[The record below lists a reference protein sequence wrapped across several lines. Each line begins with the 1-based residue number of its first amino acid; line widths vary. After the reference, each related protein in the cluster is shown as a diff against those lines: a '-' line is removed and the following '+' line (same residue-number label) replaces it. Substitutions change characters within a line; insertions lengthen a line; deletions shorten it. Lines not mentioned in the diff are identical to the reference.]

1 MTLIERTAYPR
12 FKRLITARELH
23 LFFSP
28 SREEVAWCQE
38 RADSEDHQLSLLLL
52 LKSYQ
57 RMARFPKWEEVPDT
71 VVDFV
76 RKAVEL
82 PEGTAPGRYASV
94 RTAEAHRGLVRARV
108 EGIRFDAGEARQV
121 AREVIRAE
129 AGSKNNPADL
139 INVALE
145 QLVQKGLE
153 LPAFSTLDRM
163 AMSIRTEVNSDIFT
177 RVYERVGEEERAGLL
192 RLLTVVGLDRKTV
205 FNQLKQ
211 SAQRAT
217 WSNMRK
223 LADHR
228 KWLDGLGETGVWL
241 EGLAAGKIA
250 DFAGEAEVADAGVL
264 QDYAEVK
271 RVTLIACLV
280 HKARMRVRDDLTT
293 MFAKRVA
300 IKAKRARTE
309 LEEIRSRQQA
319 IVEGLIGN
327 YRTLLRQVDTDGP
340 AQRARAKAGALT
352 KETLDAL
359 EGLDEAAGA
368 SEVNRRL
375 KRQVAA
381 AFLKLA
387 EGLMVQSN
395 GLFSVTSAV
404 DGFGGFD
411 AQYAQIEKV
420 SAHHGDNWEV
430 LMHGHLKADR
440 SVMLNLLESLD
451 LVATS
456 EDSRVLDAFRHLL
469 RFRNSRDYI
478 PVRGVDD
485 KGRDTGVVDI
495 RFATQNW
502 QKIVRDRT
510 RPNSYVRRHFEAMVL
525 FNLAEELRCG
535 DIAVPGSEEYAD
547 WSRQLLG
554 WREVEERLPAYL
566 VEVGF
571 REAGDGTPFDAAAF
585 RAQLQDRLTEAA
597 AAADC
602 GYPENE
608 GLFIDPKTG
617 VPTLEKYRA
626 DERRPSAVKL
636 EQAIKARLP
645 ERSLLGVLARTAYW
659 IEWWRRFG
667 PASGHDPKL
676 KDAFGRYVITTF
688 VNGTN
693 MGPYEAARHISGVS
707 GHELS
712 ATANRHF
719 TVAKLN
725 QAITDVVNAHGQLD
739 MSRAWGDGTAVA
751 ADGTHM
757 DTYLNNL
764 VAETSIRYG
773 RPGGIAY
780 HHVADTYIALFTHFI
795 PCGVW
800 EAVYII
806 EGLLKNESEIQPTT
820 IHADTQG
827 QSYPVFSLA
836 HLLGFELMPRIRN
849 WKDLVFFRPTRQ
861 TSYVHIDALFGEAGR
876 NVIDWDLIEHHFKDL
891 MRVAL
896 SVREGT
902 VSSVLLLRRLRSG
915 SRKNAHYAAF
925 REVGRVIRTIQL
937 LRYLTDPQMRRRVTA
952 ATNKVEAYNGFSEWV
967 RFGNRGVITDNDPVE
982 QEKTVKF
989 NALLSNC
996 LIFHNTLDI
1005 AQAVRELQAE
1015 GWKVEPEDLAEVSP
1029 YLTEKIMRFGEYS
1042 THELDLAPEAYEQH
1056 LDVDFTKFDPQNHTE
1071 AS

>member
-1 MTLIERTAYPR
+1 M
-12 FKRLITARELH
+12 
-23 LFFSP
+23 
-28 SREEVAWCQE
+28 
-38 RADSEDHQLSLLLL
+38 
-52 LKSYQ
+52 
-57 RMARFPKWEEVPDT
+57 
-71 VVDFV
+71 
-76 RKAVEL
+76 
-82 PEGTAPGRYASV
+82 
-94 RTAEAHRGLVRARV
+94 
-108 EGIRFDAGEARQV
+108 
-121 AREVIRAE
+121 IRAE
-129 AGSKNNPADL
+129 AASKNNPADL

-153 LPAFSTLDRM
+153 LPGFSTLDRM
-163 AMSIRTEVNSDIFT
+163 AMSIRSEVNSDIFT
-177 RVYERVGEEERAGLL
+177 LVAKRIGDEDHAGLL
-192 RLLTVVGLDRKTV
+192 RLVTTLGLDRKTM
-205 FNQLKQ
+205 FNLLKK

-217 WSNMRK
+217 WSNMKK
-223 LADHR
+223 LSDHR
-228 KWLDGLGETGVWL
+228 TWVDGLGNTGVWL
-241 EGLAAGKIA
+241 EGLAAAKIA
-250 DFAGEAEVADAGVL
+250 DFAGEAEAADAGVM
-264 QDYAEVK
+264 QDYAEAK
-271 RVTLIACLV
+271 RITLMACLV

-293 MFAKRVA
+293 MFCKRVA
-300 IKAKRARTE
+300 IKVKRARTE
-309 LEEIRSRQQA
+309 LEEIRHQQQS
-319 IVEGLIGN
+319 IVEALVGN
-327 YRTLLRQVDTDGP
+327 YRTLLRQVDVDGP
-340 AQRARAKAGALT
+340 AQTARAKAGALT
-352 KETLDAL
+352 KAALDAL
-359 EGLDEAAGA
+359 EGLEGLEEESRPA
-368 SEVNRRL
+368 EVSRRL
-375 KRQVAA
+375 QGKVSP
-381 AFLKLA
+381 AFLALA

-395 GLFSVTSAV
+395 GLFSVTSVV
-404 DGFGGFD
+404 DDFGGFA
-411 AQYAQIEKV
+411 AQYDQIEKV

-430 LMHGHLKADR
+430 LLHGHMKADR
-440 SVMLNLLESLD
+440 PVMLNLLESLG

-456 EDSRVLDAFRHLL
+456 EDSRVLDALAHLL
-469 RFRNSRDYI
+469 RFRSSRDYI
-478 PVRGVDD
+478 PVRGQDGE
-485 KGRDTGVVDI
+485 GRDTGRVDI
-495 RFATQNW
+495 SFATHNW

-510 RPNSYVRRHFEAMVL
+510 RPSSYVRRHFEAMV
-525 FNLAEELRCG
+525 FVNLADELRTG
-535 DIAVPGSEEYAD
+535 DIAVTGSEEYAD
-547 WSRQLLG
+547 WSQQLLD
-554 WREVEERLPAYL
+554 WEEVEAALPKYL

-571 REAGDGTPFDAAAF
+571 REPGDDRPFDAAAF
-585 RAQLQDRLTEAA
+585 RTQLQDRLTAAA
-597 AAADC
+597 AAADS

-636 EQAIKARLP
+636 EQAIKSRLP
-645 ERSLLGVLARTAYW
+645 ERSLLGVLARTGHW

-667 PASGHDPKL
+667 PASGHAPKL
-676 KDAFGRYVITTF
+676 KDPFGRYVITTF

-693 MGPYEAARHISGVS
+693 MGPYEAARHINGVS

-719 TVAKLN
+719 SIAKLN
-725 QAITDVVNAHGQLD
+725 QAITDVVNAHAQLD

-764 VAETSIRYG
+764 VAETSVRYG

-780 HHVADTYIALFTHFI
+780 HHIADTYIALFTHFI

-806 EGLLKNESEIQPTT
+806 EGLLKNESELQPTT

-827 QSYPVFSLA
+827 QSFPVFSLA

-849 WKDLVFFRPTRQ
+849 WKDLVFFRPTKQ
-861 TSYVHIDALFGEAGR
+861 TSYEHIDALFGEAGR
-876 NVIDWDLIEHHFKDL
+876 NVIDWDLIESHFRDL

-896 SVREGT
+896 SVREGK

-982 QEKTVKF
+982 QVSKAVKF
-989 NALLSNC
+989 NALLTNC

-1005 AQAVRELQAE
+1005 AGAVRELQAE

-1042 THELDLAPEAYEQH
+1042 THELDLPPEAYEPH
-1056 LDVDFTKFDPQNHTE
+1056 LDVDFTKLSPENE
-1071 AS
+1071 AA

>member
-1 MTLIERTAYPR
+1 MTSIERTAYPR

-28 SREEVAWCQE
+28 SREEVEWAVA
-38 RADSEDHQLSLLLL
+38 RTSSDGHQLALLVL

-57 RMARFPKWEEVPDT
+57 RMGCFPRWEEVPET
-71 VVDFV
+71 VADFV
-76 RKAVEL
+76 RRAVEL
-82 PEGTAPGRYASV
+82 PEGLVAGHGADKTAKN
-94 RTAEAHRGLVRARV
+94 HRSLVRQRV
-108 EGIRFDAGEARQV
+108 GVTYDAGQARKVAEEA
-121 AREVIRAE
+121 IRAE
-129 AGSKNNPADL
+129 AASKNNPADL

-145 QLVQKGLE
+145 QLVQRGLE

-163 AMSIRTEVNSDIFT
+163 AMSIRTEVNSDIFAFVH
-177 RVYERVGEEERAGLL
+177 RRIGEEERANLL
-192 RLLTVVGLDRKTV
+192 RLVTTLGLDRKTL

-211 SAQRAT
+211 PAKRAT
-217 WSNMRK
+217 WSHLKK

-228 KWLDGLGETGVWL
+228 GWLDGLGDTEVWL

-250 DFAGEAEVADAGVL
+250 DFAGEAEAADAAVL
-264 QDYAEVK
+264 QDYTETK
-271 RVTLIACLV
+271 RITLVACLV

-293 MFAKRVA
+293 MFCKRVA
-300 IKAKRARTE
+300 TKVKRARDE
-309 LEEIRSRQQA
+309 LEEIRRQQQS
-319 IVEGLIGN
+319 IVEVLVGN

-340 AQRARAKAGALT
+340 AQTARAKAGALT

-359 EGLDEAAGA
+359 EGLDEEALPG
-368 SEVNRRL
+368 EVTRRL
-375 KRQVAA
+375 NRKVSA
-381 AFLKLA
+381 AFLNLA

-404 DGFGGFD
+404 DGFGGFA
-411 AQYAQIEKV
+411 AQYDQIEKV
-420 SAHHGDNWEV
+420 SAHHGDLWEV
-430 LMHGHLKADR
+430 LLHGHLKADR
-440 SVMLNLLESLD
+440 PVMLNLLERLD

-456 EDSRVLDAFRHLL
+456 EDSRVLDALGHLL
-469 RFRNSRDYI
+469 RFRTSRDYL
-478 PVRGVDD
+478 PVRSQDD
-485 KGRDTGVVDI
+485 QGRDTGVVDI
-495 RFATQNW
+495 SFATQNW
-502 QKIVRDRT
+502 RKIVRDRT
-510 RPNSYVRRHFEAMVL
+510 RPSVYVRRHFEAMVFYYL
-525 FNLAEELRCG
+525 IEELRCG
-535 DIAVPGSEEYAD
+535 DIAVAGSEEYAD
-547 WSRQLLG
+547 WSQQLLK
-554 WREVEERLPAYL
+554 WEDVEARLPEYL

-571 REAGDGTPFDAAAF
+571 RESGDTRPFDAAAF
-585 RAQLQDRLTEAA
+585 RTQLQERLTEAA
-597 AAADC
+597 VAADS

-617 VPTLEKYRA
+617 VPTLEKYKA

-636 EQAIKARLP
+636 EQAIKSRLP
-645 ERSLLGVLARTAYW
+645 ERSLLGVVARTAYW

-676 KDAFGRYVITTF
+676 KDPFGRYVITTF

-693 MGPYEAARHISGVS
+693 LGPYEAARHINGVS

-719 TVAKLN
+719 SIAKLN
-725 QAITDVVNAHGQLD
+725 QAITDVVNAHAQLD
-739 MSRAWGDGTAVA
+739 MARAWGDGTAVA

-764 VAETSIRYG
+764 VAETSVRYG

-780 HHVADTYIALFTHFI
+780 HHIADTYIALFTHFI

-806 EGLLKNESEIQPTT
+806 EGLLKNESELQPTT

-827 QSYPVFSLA
+827 QSFPVFSLA

-849 WKDLVFFRPTRQ
+849 WKDLVFFRPTKQ
-861 TSYVHIDALFGEAGR
+861 TGYVHIDALFGPPGR
-876 NVIDWDLIEHHFKDL
+876 NVIDWDLIESHFKDL

-896 SVREGT
+896 SVREGKI
-902 VSSVLLLRRLRSG
+902 SSVLLLRRLRSG
-915 SRKNAHYAAF
+915 SHKNAHYAAF

-952 ATNKVEAYNGFSEWV
+952 ATNKVEAFNGFSEWV

-982 QEKTVKF
+982 QEKAVKF
-989 NALLSNC
+989 NALLTNC

-1042 THELDLAPEAYEQH
+1042 THELDLPPAAYEPH
-1056 LDVDFTKFDPQNHTE
+1056 LDVDFAKLDTQDQAGPDR
-1071 AS
+1071 